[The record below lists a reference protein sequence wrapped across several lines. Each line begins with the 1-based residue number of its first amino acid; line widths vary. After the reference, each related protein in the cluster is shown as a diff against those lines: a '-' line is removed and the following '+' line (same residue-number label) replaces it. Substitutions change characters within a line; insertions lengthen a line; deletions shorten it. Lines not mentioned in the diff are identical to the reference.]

1 MRSMAS
7 ISRIS
12 SEQSP
17 DGEPGDEVGA
27 AGVCSNV
34 ALHSTKEKAA
44 LPGALGRGRFKN
56 PAPQPVQ
63 WAVVSLETQQQQQL
77 VGAA

>member
-1 MRSMAS
+1 MAS
-7 ISRIS
+7 TSRIS
-12 SEQSP
+12 SEQGP
-17 DGEPGDEVGA
+17 DGEPGGGVGA

-34 ALHSTKEKAA
+34 ALLSTKEKAA
-44 LPGALGRGRFKN
+44 LPVALGRGRLKN